1 MRALTGSDGRSR
13 SARPQQSSKA
23 HRALPLARLRLV
35 LQCGM
40 PQARRSQLRARTP
53 CRDARASHLAAQALR
68 AGSMHAA
75 RVARGGALRAT
86 LHLLH
91 REHGTIPS
99 HAVFAL
105 WQLTHAVFF
114 GLTSA
119 AQHLREHGRGAWSFG
134 PDKRGRCLSTKWRV
148 F

>member
-1 MRALTGSDGRSR
+1 
-13 SARPQQSSKA
+13 
-23 HRALPLARLRLV
+23 
-35 LQCGM
+35 
-40 PQARRSQLRARTP
+40 
-53 CRDARASHLAAQALR
+53 
-68 AGSMHAA
+68 MHAA
-75 RVARGGALRAT
+75 RVARGELRAT

-119 AQHLREHGRGAWSFG
+119 AQHLREQRERGVGFWA
-134 PDKRGRCLSTKWRV
+134 
-148 F
+148 